1 MIIEYLY
8 CLIYVI
14 SLFICIYPYLD
25 YVNNIIYTTIFLIL
39 YGAINLII
47 TGDYIIHF
55 KTFILTNLLVIVSDY
70 MMIALYN
77 RKKSLYLL
85 FYTSLYLCI
94 YAALVNFVTYLCLY
108 IGITTEA
115 IYLNDLLRFILVF
128 VYNIGSIV
136 IFKLLSKV
144 KVVPLKTTVK
154 EYCFIFIGLNMLI
167 GFVFI
172 IFFGL
177 SIVRIENHFILFVF
191 LMFCVLWLSFLYLL
205 NYSIV
210 LISHN
215 KSLSLLHLSYQD
227 IEYMMSHFEN
237 ENNKMQKIKHD
248 IKNHLHIIKELNST
262 EEIKA
267 YINNIYTDLNSIDT
281 IQKITGNST
290 LDILFA
296 IKEQQYPNIHFS
308 YNIDIC
314 NVDVNIKDLCS
325 ILFNLIDNASQ
336 NVSRTNTKVYIQLIQ
351 QFNDLIITVSNS
363 FDKNFTLS
371 QKKGKEHGYGLQ
383 IVEEVVH
390 KYNGNM
396 NIEVQND
403 IVIVQIILDTSKK
416 EKENNY
422 GII

>member
-25 YVNNIIYTTIFLIL
+25 YVNSIIYTTIFLIL

-154 EYCFIFIGLNMLI
+154 EYCFVFIGLNMLI

-177 SIVRIENHFILFVF
+177 SIVRIENHFILLVF
-191 LMFCVLWLSFLYLL
+191 LMFCVLWISFLYLL

-215 KSLSLLHLSYQD
+215 KSLSLLYLSYQD
-227 IEYMMSHFEN
+227 IEYMMNHFEI

-248 IKNHLHIIKELNST
+248 IKNHLHIIKELNNT
-262 EEIKA
+262 DEIKT
-267 YINNIYTDLNSIDT
+267 YIHNIYTDLNNIDT
-281 IQKITGNST
+281 ILNITGNST
-290 LDILFA
+290 LDILFT
-296 IKEQQYPNIHFS
+296 IKEQQYPNVHFS
-308 YNIDIC
+308 YKIDIC
-314 NVDVNIKDLCS
+314 HIDINIKDLCS
-325 ILFNLIDNASQ
+325 VLFNLIDNASQ
-336 NVSRTNTKVYIQLIQ
+336 NVSCTNTNVYIQLIQ

-363 FDKNFTLS
+363 FDKNFTLA

-416 EKENNY
+416 GKENNY